1 MDSFKLIQVTRDDAR
16 RVAVLTLNRPEV
28 HNALNADIR
37 YELDAALDAIAADDA
52 IGALV
57 VTGAG
62 AKSFSVGA
70 DLKSPESNHSVSDF
84 GRYLPGKRQKG
95 QWYDKLIY
103 YPKGVVSAVN
113 GYCAGSGLQLAMA
126 ADVLVASTNATFWL
140 PQCGLG
146 LAPHVPT
153 LVRMAR
159 FMGQQRVMHMALTGR
174 RMNAETALRYGLVMD
189 VVAPERLLEA
199 ATDVA
204 AEMAKVPQLSIQVT
218 KESFLQGMEL
228 AWEQLTR
235 VDAWKEF
242 CMYQNETRKATHQ
255 AFAERSTAR

>member
-1 MDSFKLIQVTRDDAR
+1 MTDFKLIVLERHEDR
-16 RVAVLTLNRPEV
+16 GVAVLTLNRPEV
-28 HNALNADIR
+28 HNALNAEIR
-37 YELDAALDAIAADDA
+37 YELNEALERIAADDA

-57 VTGAG
+57 LTGAG
-62 AKSFSVGA
+62 SKSFSVGA

-84 GRYLPGKRQKG
+84 AQYLPGKRHKG
-95 QWYDKLIY
+95 EWYDRLIE

-126 ADVLVASTNATFWL
+126 ADVLVASTNATFWM
-140 PQCGLG
+140 PQAGLG

-153 LVRMAR
+153 MVRMAR

-174 RMNAETALRYGLVMD
+174 RLNAETALRYGLVSE
-189 VVAPERLLEA
+189 VVEPDHLLETAKDIA
-199 ATDVA
+199 ADI
-204 AEMAKVPQLSIQVT
+204 AKVPRLSIQVT

-242 CMYQNETRKATHQ
+242 CMYQNDARKASHQ
-255 AFAERSTAR
+255 AFAERSTRG

>member
-1 MDSFKLIQVTRDDAR
+1 MTDFSLIRVERDEAR
-16 RVAVLTLNRPEV
+16 RVAVVTLDRPDV

-37 YELDAALDAIAADDA
+37 YELAAAFDEIAADER

-57 VTGAG
+57 LTGAG

-70 DLKSPESNHSVSDF
+70 DLKNPESNHSVTDF
-84 GRYLPGKRQKG
+84 ARYMPGKRQKG
-95 QWYDKLIY
+95 AWYDTLIA

-126 ADVLVASTNATFWL
+126 ADILVASPNATFWL
-140 PQCGLG
+140 PQTGLG

-159 FMGQQRVMHMALTGR
+159 SMGQQRVMQMALTGR
-174 RMNAETALRYGLVMD
+174 RLDAESALRYGLISD
-189 VVAPERLLEA
+189 VVAQESLVATAIDLA
-199 ATDVA
+199 AAIA
-204 AEMAKVPQLSIQVT
+204 AKPALSIQVT

-242 CMYQNETRKATHQ
+242 CMYQNDARRASHD
-255 AFAERSTAR
+255 AFAGRSARG